1 MKKGKGMLEGIR
13 RGREGRRERGEF
25 HSNIS
30 REEWQKLL
38 ATYPI
43 PLSCSEPYKILCN
56 FQIFLCFALL

>member
-1 MKKGKGMLEGIR
+1 MKKDEGMRGGERAGR
-13 RGREGRRERGEF
+13 RGGEF

-43 PLSCSEPYKILCN
+43 PLSCSEPSKILCN